1 MRIAPVNNQSQMMNN
16 CVQPKFKSNPSLR
29 FKAVKP
35 LEERGKAVLQ
45 YIEQGCPKTKEGEKL
60 FNEMFTPEIYDLY
73 RMCVR
78 VEDIL
83 AKCGDNLELITRTL
97 GKYGLELY
105 GNLPQGS
112 TITNKKEGVCETG
125 YWSKFD
131 DLNTNFMSYLLF
143 NPKGTL
149 TQLEER
155 FGNHSPLW
163 LDRMATTGQISVDL
177 CSYKVLNDL
186 VDTSSV
192 AVDAQCLRANAI
204 KKYLDER
211 K

>member
-1 MRIAPVNNQSQMMNN
+1 MRIAPVNNRTQVQNN

-29 FKAVKP
+29 FSAAKP
-35 LEERGKAVLQ
+35 LAERGQAVLQ
-45 YIEQGCPKTKEGEKL
+45 YVEKGCPKTKEGEKL

-83 AKCGDNLELITRTL
+83 AMCGDNLELITRAL

-112 TITNKKEGVCETG
+112 TITNKKEGIRETG

-131 DLNTNFMSYLLF
+131 DLNTNFMNYLLF

-163 LDRMATTGQISVDL
+163 LDRMRMADQVSAGL
-177 CSYKVLNDL
+177 YSYRVLNDL
-186 VDTSSV
+186 GHTSSV
-192 AVDAQCLRANAI
+192 AVHAQCLRANAV
-204 KKYLDER
+204 KKYLNEH

>member
-1 MRIAPVNNQSQMMNN
+1 MRIFPVNNRSQITNN
-16 CVQPKFKSNPSLR
+16 CVQPKFKSNPSLQL
-29 FKAVKP
+29 KTVKP
-35 LEERGKAVLQ
+35 LKERGKAVLQ
-45 YIEQGCPKTKEGEKL
+45 YIKQGCPKTKEGEKI

-78 VEDIL
+78 VENIL
-83 AKCGDNLELITRTL
+83 AQCGDNLEVIMRAL

-112 TITNKKEGVCETG
+112 TITNKTEGIRETG

-155 FGNHSPLW
+155 FGSHSPLW
-163 LDRMATTGQISVDL
+163 LDRMETTGQVSVGL
-177 CSYKVLNDL
+177 YSYRVLNDL
-186 VDTSSV
+186 GHTSSV
-192 AVDAQCLRANAI
+192 AVHARCLRQNAV
-204 KKYLDER
+204 KKYLDEH